1 MHQDLEFARE
11 GSCLLL
17 LLLLSHHHLVCM
29 SEALELLISILEHE
43 LLKQDL
49 QVMIQISLR
58 VQPCLCH

>member
-11 GSCLLL
+11 GSCLLG
-17 LLLLSHHHLVCM
+17 LLLSHHHLVCM
-29 SEALELLISILEHE
+29 REALELLISILEHE

-58 VQPCLCH
+58 VQPCRCH